1 MNVYLRWF
9 GRVTWLGIAVN
20 AGFWVPAL
28 FHPTFIADTLDV
40 ADPEFR
46 IWLRNVGMLLILVG
60 IWNAAG
66 AHAPHH
72 RPLFAWLVP
81 LARAIASLFFLE
93 VWLFNS
99 FNSSDR
105 PAAFM
110 LLFLIDGTFAVVK
123 SILLQLGLPEES
135 RLSAANVGRVLRA
148 LLSFPMLRRSG
159 G

>member
-1 MNVYLRWF
+1 MNVHLRWF
-9 GRVTWLGIAVN
+9 GRITWLGIAVN
-20 AGFWVPAL
+20 AGFWLPAL
-28 FHPTFIADTLDV
+28 YHPTFIAETLDV

-66 AHAPHH
+66 AHAPH
-72 RPLFAWLVP
+72 RYPLFAWLVP

-105 PAAFM
+105 PQAFM
-110 LLFLIDGTFAVVK
+110 LLFLIDGTFALVT
-123 SILLQLGLPEES
+123 SILLQLGLPEGS
-135 RLSAANVGRVLRA
+135 RLSAANVGRVLR
-148 LLSFPMLRRSG
+148 LFVSFPMFRRSG